1 MLTMA
6 HWAQKEEEA
15 SILYKGGFIIFDCN
29 YSLMLKLGDKKAHE
43 NYIQHIVERLI
54 LTK

>member
-6 HWAQKEEEA
+6 HLATKRRI

-29 YSLMLKLGDKKAHE
+29 YSLTLKLGDKKAHE
-43 NYIQHIVERLI
+43 NYIQHIVQ
-54 LTK
+54 

>member
-6 HWAQKEEEA
+6 HLVQKENK
-15 SILYKGGFIIFDCN
+15 YKGEFINFDCN
-29 YSLMLKLGDKKAHE
+29 YSLTFKLGDKKAHE

-54 LTK
+54 PTK